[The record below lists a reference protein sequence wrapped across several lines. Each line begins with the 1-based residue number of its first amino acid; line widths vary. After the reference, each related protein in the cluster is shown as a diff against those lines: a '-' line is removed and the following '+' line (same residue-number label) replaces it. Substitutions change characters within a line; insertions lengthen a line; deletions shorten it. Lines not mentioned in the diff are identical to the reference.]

1 LPDSVRT
8 FPACPSGTPDSS
20 LCQNIEATVRLL
32 FRDEADP
39 LEQVSTFQ
47 TALSAAI
54 ADGRLGTSL
63 AEVNPQSRAA
73 VLAPVGES
81 TTGLSG
87 GAIAG
92 ICIAALVVVFL
103 AGYGYHKSQHPAKTE
118 EQKAALEPIETEDK
132 KVSPAVGSVGPDH
145 ERDGAGDVSIAS
157 DEVYTIPEPIVATTA
172 AAAASG
178 KLLGASV
185 PDYGRTSKKAV
196 EAMEAGEDIVAE
208 PELDIHPDSSSNAGS
223 SGWSSSAGISS
234 LNTGSVDDSM
244 DQAAA
249 LGATLASIGATSALT
264 QKGAKDRTRSALYVL
279 SFHKQRWFSSVRLT
293 MLLDFHTG
301 TSQAQRANRRDRN
314 STRSLRLVTG
324 RL

>member
-1 LPDSVRT
+1 LL
-8 FPACPSGTPDSS
+8 ACPSGTPDSS

-39 LEQVSTFQ
+39 LEQVATFQ

-63 AEVNPQSRAA
+63 AEANPQSRAA
-73 VLAPVGES
+73 VLGPVAET

-103 AGYGYHKSQHPAKTE
+103 AGYGYQRSRHPAKTE
-118 EQKAALEPIETEDK
+118 EQKAAALEPIETEDK

-157 DEVYTIPEPIVATTA
+157 DEVYTLPEPIVATTA
-172 AAAASG
+172 AAAAASSG
-178 KLLGASV
+178 KLLGASE

-264 QKGAKDRTRSALYVL
+264 QKGAKDRTRSALYV
-279 SFHKQRWFSSVRLT
+279 
-293 MLLDFHTG
+293 G
-301 TSQAQRANRRDRN
+301 
-314 STRSLRLVTG
+314 
-324 RL
+324 